1 MVNKF
6 YKDIN
11 EQERLNRPQPRMELV
26 RDRFLK
32 VKGYKYSESDFLELI
47 EKLDHKTEAK
57 IIRENYRDYVNR
69 NYVTMPITS
78 LNTFLQ
84 GLYSF
89 GGFKE
94 EKEFE
99 NQLKN
104 LSKYVSHVKYYNRL
118 PFKTEEETDKFFSS
132 LKIMTNQFETRF
144 YVYRRVVDTY
154 KELADD
160 VYALNKEGKLVSNN
174 FLHALEL
181 VRVVTEKNV
190 LRESQFNHEPL
201 LKDLKIK
208 LNKHKSG
215 LDFSSISALLSIN
228 SRNELLGDKDFQN
241 IDKRLKEILSND
253 KMKVNKNELLKVI
266 KFLKKAGKLDT
277 SQYLDGSLSFDR
289 TEINNSEQLYT
300 FLSNSAFMLEIDYK
314 VDELISIVN
323 ETIQSNTGLLRVNM
337 VDSII
342 VFLRDSRVPEKTKTI
357 LKDTLSSMLKQN
369 NKIYN
374 LKNHEIQEI
383 LNDQVN

>member
-118 PFKTEEETDKFFSS
+118 PFKTEEETVKFFSS

-181 VRVVTEKNV
+181 VRVMTEKNIM
-190 LRESQFNHEPL
+190 RESQFNLEPL

>member
-314 VDELISIVN
+314 VDELISIIN

-337 VDSII
+337 VNSIG
-342 VFLRDSRVPEKTKTI
+342 SR
-357 LKDTLSSMLKQN
+357 MA
-369 NKIYN
+369 
-374 LKNHEIQEI
+374 
-383 LNDQVN
+383 

>member
-118 PFKTEEETDKFFSS
+118 PFKTEEETVKFFSS

-181 VRVVTEKNV
+181 VRVMTEKNIM
-190 LRESQFNHEPL
+190 RESQFNLEPL

-241 IDKRLKEILSND
+241 IDKRLKEILSNNTI
-253 KMKVNKNELLKVI
+253 KVNKNELLKVI

-314 VDELISIVN
+314 VDELISIIN

-337 VDSII
+337 VNSII